1 MKISLDVINKLPVG
15 YRVLDVVETT
25 DMDGN
30 KREALVCV
38 WSEDHCARKAEFCAE
53 TGEYLGEVL

>member
-1 MKISLDVINKLPVG
+1 MQISLDVINKLPTG
-15 YRVLDVVETT
+15 FHVLEVVETT

-38 WSEDHCARKAEFCAE
+38 WTDHCVVRKAEFCAE
-53 TGEYLGEVL
+53 TGEYLGEVM